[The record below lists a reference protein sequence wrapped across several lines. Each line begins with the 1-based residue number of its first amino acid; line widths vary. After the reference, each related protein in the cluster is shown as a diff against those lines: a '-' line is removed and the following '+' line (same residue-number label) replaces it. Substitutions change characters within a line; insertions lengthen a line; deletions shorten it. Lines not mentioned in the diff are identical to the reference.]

1 MTISDY
7 CSSAASVL
15 VTALSKPN
23 HKLRAKTSFQSQSS
37 VAHFDTFTH
46 TIPVKHPQNKAYFQI
61 PTLQILIKKKKKRV
75 MEMLCIS
82 VYVRFD
88 KHQTL

>member
-15 VTALSKPN
+15 VTALSKLT

-61 PTLQILIKKKKKRV
+61 PTLQFLIKKKKRV